1 MHFLSAAKKIVV
13 AGSLLLLA
21 GATVGCTPKK
31 GGVLGSFGAA
41 EMETDIAVANQV
53 QNYGDIVLPMEMKLD
68 PEGTMA
74 LDTDSFKGGIHQYK
88 GRVDLDSLRDYII
101 ASMRNNKW
109 KLAGEAR
116 YHYVMLA
123 FTKPNKNCMVVL
135 KSGTLGYTIV
145 NFYVTVDVA
154 AANSLNPF
162 GEPLQ

>member
-1 MHFLSAAKKIVV
+1 MHFLSVGKKTIV
-13 AGSLLLLA
+13 AGSFLLLMGVTA
-21 GATVGCTPKK
+21 GCLPK
-31 GGVLGSFGAA
+31 GGILGSS
-41 EMETDIAVANQV
+41 DIGSGPTVANQV
-53 QNYGDIVLPMEMKLD
+53 QNYGDISLPMEMELV

-74 LDTDSFKGGIHQYK
+74 LDTESFKGGVHQYK
-88 GRVDLDSLRDYII
+88 GRVELDSLREYII

-116 YHYVMLA
+116 YNYVMLA

-135 KSGTLGYTIV
+135 KSGMFGSTIA

-154 AANSLNPF
+154 AAKRLNPF